1 VKRVAVVGCGGAGKS
16 TFAKRLNEVTGLP
29 LYHLDQLHWR
39 PGWIAPPENEW
50 RRTQQEL
57 AAQEEWIIDG
67 NYGKEFEIRFARAD
81 TVIVLALPRRV
92 CIRRVVWRMMT
103 NWHHDVQATGCP
115 EHVDFEFLH
124 WLWRFP
130 YDARPRLDAALARF
144 QGSFE
149 LVELKTTREVRNYFK
164 IGLQR

>member
-16 TFAKRLNEVTGLP
+16 TFAKQLHEVTGLP

-39 PGWIAPPENEW
+39 PGWVAPPEDEW
-50 RRTQQEL
+50 RSMQLEV
-57 AAQEEWIIDG
+57 AARKEWIIDG

-92 CIRRVVWRMMT
+92 CIRRVLWRMVT
-103 NWHHDVQATGCP
+103 NWHTDVQAPGCP
-115 EHVDFEFLH
+115 EHIDFEFLH

-130 YDARPRLDAALARF
+130 YDARPRLDEALARHEGQF
-144 QGSFE
+144 D
-149 LVELKTTREVRNYFK
+149 LVELKTSRQVRNYFGA
-164 IGLQR
+164 IH

>member
-16 TFAKRLNEVTGLP
+16 TFARRLNEVTGLP

-39 PGWIAPPENEW
+39 PGWIAPPEDEW
-50 RRTQQEL
+50 RRTQVDL
-57 AAQEEWIIDG
+57 AALDEWIIDG

-92 CIRRVVWRMMT
+92 CMARVVWRMAT
-103 NWHHDVQATGCP
+103 NWHHDVQAKGCP
-115 EHVDFEFLH
+115 EHFDPEFLR

-130 YDARPRLDAALARF
+130 YDARPRLDDALARHEG
-144 QGSFE
+144 QFE
-149 LVELKTTREVRNYFK
+149 LVELKTTRQVRKYFDA
-164 IGLQR
+164 RH